1 MVRIA
6 SFEGIRSNRH
16 SNFERYL
23 AVDALP
29 RKKHIDAMPARGFH
43 ASLSRRRRSLPSH
56 FRFDSKTKRRRVMP
70 AVCTL

>member
-23 AVDALP
+23 AADALP
-29 RKKHIDAMPARGFH
+29 RKKHIDAMPARGLH
-43 ASLSRRRRSLPSH
+43 ASFATPSFTPQSFS
-56 FRFDSKTKRRRVMP
+56 FR
-70 AVCTL
+70 